1 MPAALGLS
9 HLGSGL
15 PAVTKSTDAWRARRI
30 LVSVERQ
37 CSFVGRGKMGKQTA
51 LGFSAESKLQEALNA
66 AVVVS
71 LPHKQ
76 DDDLDEILEFSL
88 IGHQGCVNAIAWNA
102 KGSLLIS
109 GSDDTRVADAM
120 EIKELKHI
128 LLLTLS

>member
-30 LVSVERQ
+30 LVSVERRQ

-51 LGFSAESKLQEALNA
+51 LGLSAESKLQEALNA
-66 AVVVS
+66 AVV
-71 LPHKQ
+71 
-76 DDDLDEILEFSL
+76 
-88 IGHQGCVNAIAWNA
+88 GHQGCVNAIAWNA

-109 GSDDTRVADAM
+109 GSDDTRIYDVYVIVEGDISKDMM
-120 EIKELKHI
+120 EGMRTE
-128 LLLTLS
+128 

>member
-1 MPAALGLS
+1 M
-9 HLGSGL
+9 
-15 PAVTKSTDAWRARRI
+15 RRI
-30 LVSVERQ
+30 LVPVERQ
-37 CSFVGRGKMGKQTA
+37 CSFVGRGKMGKQTT

-71 LPHKQ
+71 LPQKQ

-109 GSDDTRVADAM
+109 GSDDTRVVGIEED
-120 EIKELKHI
+120 I
-128 LLLTLS
+128 LFLENAS